1 MQMSVTIKDLLKL
14 SCLKDATIEAGTS
27 GLKNIVSTISV
38 LEISQPTNIQG
49 LFFEKNKVFLGGE
62 LVITGFANIKD
73 DISAQCESI
82 RRIHDAGDAGIIIYY
97 VGIILPEINQRVID
111 TANALSFP
119 IICMPKNR
127 IDLRYSEVISDVM
140 ELIFKDQKQQKYFV
154 GEMLER
160 ISHMQVSQRKIENIL
175 RMIGDRI
182 RCTLIVTD
190 RNFEILHEA
199 AWPMSATDY
208 LEEVIQIYKSNHHY
222 GIQEVT
228 LDNGRKIYVNSTSIL
243 SDNQIMLRIFLI
255 SDRSIYQEQI
265 DQSAE
270 VVRLFINI
278 WNNQEGNVGTSELVH
293 AMIKDE
299 PIKMRRLADIMHI
312 DVTSIHTIWIILEQ
326 DQTSSRDNNESE
338 NLSLLYQVK
347 AYFEQQNVRYIAD
360 IFESRVI
367 VFFEDL
373 KFMDQ
378 LYPLGEAFI
387 KEINRNDR
395 HFLLFYQTNLENLTQ
410 VRNMYTL
417 VSNHIKDAEAIYP
430 IKTILTGKEL
440 QFAEKC
446 AETIVQGEEKALE
459 AIRPIMPILAD
470 DNGQILLSTLA
481 VYLLDVQMS
490 VVDTADLMFIHRNT
504 VKYRLGKINELLGY
518 TIRKMPEAF
527 WLYQAV
533 ATKRMLDKD
542 LK

>member
-1 MQMSVTIKDLLKL
+1 MSVTIKDLLKL
-14 SCLKDATIEAGTS
+14 SCLEDATIEAGIS
-27 GLKNIVSTISV
+27 GLENIVSTISV

-62 LVITGFANIKD
+62 LVITGFASIKD

-82 RRIHDAGDAGIIIYY
+82 RRIHDAGDAGMIIYY
-97 VGIILPEINQRVID
+97 VGIILPKINQKVID
-111 TANALSFP
+111 TANALNFP

-140 ELIFKDQKQQKYFV
+140 ELIFNDQKQQKYFV

-175 RMIGDRI
+175 RMISDRI
-182 RCTLIVTD
+182 RCTVIVMD
-190 RNFEILHEA
+190 RKYEILYEA

-208 LEEVIQIYKSNHHY
+208 LKEVIQVYKSNNNY
-222 GIQEVT
+222 GIQQVT
-228 LDNGRKIYVNSTSIL
+228 LDNGREVYINSTSIL
-243 SDNQIMLRIFLI
+243 SDRQITLHIFLI
-255 SDRSIYQEQI
+255 SDRKIYQEQM

-312 DVTSIHTIWIILEQ
+312 DVASIHTIWIIIERNKA
-326 DQTSSRDNNESE
+326 SSHDKHESE

-347 AYFEQQNVRYIAD
+347 EYFEQQSIHYIAD
-360 IFESRVI
+360 IFENRVI

-387 KEINRNDR
+387 KDINSTDDQ
-395 HFLLFYQTNLENLTQ
+395 FLLFYQTGLENLTQ
-410 VRNMYTL
+410 VRNLYTL
-417 VSNHIKDAEAIYP
+417 LSNHIKDAEAIYP
-430 IKTILTGKEL
+430 RKTILTGKEL
-440 QFAEKC
+440 QFVESC
-446 AETIVQGEEKALE
+446 AKTIEQGEEKALE
-459 AIRPIMPILAD
+459 TIRPIMPILAD
-470 DNGQILLSTLA
+470 DNGQALLLTLA

-490 VVDTADLMFIHRNT
+490 VVDTAKLMFIHRNT
-504 VKYRLGKINELLGY
+504 VKYRLRKINELLDY
-518 TIRKMPEAF
+518 NTRKMPEAF
-527 WLYQAV
+527 WLYRAV

-542 LK
+542 LN